1 MGNQKA
7 NEARLKSAVEFSKS
21 EMSEGAELHDTVLR
35 AVLYAIMELANETD
49 GNEVLAHLTLN
60 VPDYYGDMTRR
71 DRVVEIADYLARHL
85 EAIRPEEASAARVL
99 RDLVKNQRLG

>member
-85 EAIRPEEASAARVL
+85 EAIRPEEASAAPVL